1 MKKEVFRE
9 ISRKC
14 VEALN
19 EYFDT
24 CDDEIEDR
32 HDLNDKIMEVG
43 AGYGISLFDSTW
55 LLKMPAAS
63 TRMNPDLIFAISLPF
78 TSTGAAN
85 DDSGYMLI
93 KVFKKGK
100 TVARIEIDED
110 GVEISGLDEVVAEIS
125 KI

>member
-1 MKKEVFRE
+1 MEKKIFEE
-9 ISRKC
+9 IAKKC
-14 VEALN
+14 IEKLH

-24 CDDEIEDR
+24 CCDELGDR
-32 HDLNDKIMEVG
+32 YDLNDKIMEVG
-43 AGYGISLFDSTW
+43 AEYGITLFDLTW
-55 LLKMPAAS
+55 LLEMPAS
-63 TRMNPDLIFAISLPF
+63 MRINPDLIFAVSLPF

-110 GVEISGLDEVVAEIS
+110 GVDISGLDDVVEEIS
-125 KI
+125 KL

>member
-1 MKKEVFRE
+1 MEKKTFKE

-24 CDDEIEDR
+24 CCDELGDR
-32 HDLNDKIMEVG
+32 NDLNDKIMDVG
-43 AGYGISLFDSTW
+43 AEYGITLFDLTW
-55 LLKMPAAS
+55 LLGMPAS
-63 TRMNPDLIFAISLPF
+63 MKINLGLTFAISLPL

-85 DDSGYMLI
+85 DDSGYIFI
-93 KVFKKGK
+93 KVFKNGK

-110 GVEISGLDEVVAEIS
+110 GVDISGLDDVVAEIS

>member
-1 MKKEVFRE
+1 MEKEVFRE

-14 VEALN
+14 VEKLN

-24 CDDEIEDR
+24 CNDEIEDR
-32 HDLNDKIMEVG
+32 VDLNDKIMEIG

-55 LLKMPAAS
+55 LLKMPAS

-110 GVEISGLDEVVAEIS
+110 GVDISGLDEVVEEIS

>member
-1 MKKEVFRE
+1 MVKETFKE
-9 ISRKC
+9 ISMKC
-14 VEALN
+14 VEKLN

-24 CDDEIEDR
+24 CCDELGDR
-32 HDLNDKIMEVG
+32 YDLNDKIMEVG
-43 AGYGISLFDSTW
+43 AGYGISLFDLTW
-55 LLKMPAAS
+55 LLEMPAS
-63 TRMNPDLIFAISLPF
+63 MRITPDPLFAISLPL

-85 DDSGYMLI
+85 DDSGYIFI

-110 GVEISGLDEVVAEIS
+110 GVDISGLDDVVAEIS